1 MSNTNSPVQLRR
13 LLWVGPLTVLASV
26 IGVLIVRMIAVAVL
40 QPNPQPM
47 SLGWGAPIMFTVVL
61 VAGAVLVFALV
72 ARFARNPIRTYQIIA
87 FIVLLLSFL
96 PDAAYAQSPIPGAS
110 WPVAIAL
117 MIMHVVAWAICVSML
132 VKLSVA
138 ENK

>member
-1 MSNTNSPVQLRR
+1 MTNNNSPVQLRR
-13 LLWVGPLTVLASV
+13 LLWVGPLAILASV
-26 IGVLIVRMIAVAVL
+26 IGVLIVRIIAVAIL

-96 PDAAYAQSPIPGAS
+96 PDVAYAQSSMPGAS

-117 MIMHVVAWAICVSML
+117 IIMHVVAWATCVLIL

>member
-40 QPNPQPM
+40 QPNPQPI

-87 FIVLLLSFL
+87 LIVLLLSFL

>member
-1 MSNTNSPVQLRR
+1 MTNNHSPVQFRR
-13 LLWVGPLTVLASV
+13 LLWVGPLAILASV
-26 IGVLIVRMIAVAVL
+26 IGVLIVRIIAVAVL
-40 QPNPQPM
+40 NPNPMPI
-47 SLGWGAPIMFTVVL
+47 SLGWVAPIMFTVVL

-87 FIVLLLSFL
+87 FVVLVLSFL
-96 PDAAYAQSPIPGAS
+96 PDLAYAQSSMPGAS

-117 MIMHVVAWAICVSML
+117 IIMHVVAWATCVSIL
-132 VKLSVA
+132 VKLSIA